1 MKKYILLPALLLT
14 VAFHYSCQR
23 ESRFIVKGE
32 FSSAEEQ
39 TLYLEHRGL
48 GGVELLDSVTL
59 KGEGTFTFKQ
69 AAPENP
75 EFYQLRIGSQ
85 VALFAVD
92 SLETLQV
99 KGDAND
105 LAATFTVENSPVNDQ
120 IRRIDEQTRLVNEK
134 LDDAE
139 RRHEAKKIDDL
150 TYLEE
155 VDTILKSYKS
165 EISRLILGNPSSAAA
180 YYAIFQKVRNYLIF
194 DPYSK
199 QDYAMFGAVATSWD
213 RYYPG
218 TQRTK
223 HLYDFTMNA
232 LKTRKL
238 QEKQAALLENASVVT
253 GSALPDIVLST
264 INGEKRSLASQKGKV
279 VVVDFTV
286 YRSDFSPAH
295 NIELNKL
302 YTKYRSQG
310 LEIYQISFDS
320 DEHFWKNAASNLPWI
335 TVRDPQSVYSSLLSL
350 YNVREIPTAFV
361 FNREGDVVA
370 RVENYATLASEVAKL
385 L

>member
-1 MKKYILLPALLLT
+1 M
-14 VAFHYSCQR
+14 
-23 ESRFIVKGE
+23 
-32 FSSAEEQ
+32 
-39 TLYLEHRGL
+39 
-48 GGVELLDSVTL
+48 
-59 KGEGTFTFKQ
+59 
-69 AAPENP
+69 
-75 EFYQLRIGSQ
+75 
-85 VALFAVD
+85 
-92 SLETLQV
+92 
-99 KGDAND
+99 
-105 LAATFTVENSPVNDQ
+105 NDQ

-139 RRHEAKKIDDL
+139 RRHEAKKIGDL

>member
-59 KGEGTFTFKQ
+59 KGKGTFTFKQ

-165 EISRLILGNPSSAAA
+165 EISRLTLGNPSSAAA

>member
-59 KGEGTFTFKQ
+59 KGKGTFTFKQ

-180 YYAIFQKVRNYLIF
+180 YYAVFQKVRNYLIF

-232 LKTRKL
+232 LKKRKL

>member
-59 KGEGTFTFKQ
+59 KGKGTFTFKQ

-155 VDTILKSYKS
+155 VVTILKSYKS

-180 YYAIFQKVRNYLIF
+180 YYAVFQKVRNYLIF